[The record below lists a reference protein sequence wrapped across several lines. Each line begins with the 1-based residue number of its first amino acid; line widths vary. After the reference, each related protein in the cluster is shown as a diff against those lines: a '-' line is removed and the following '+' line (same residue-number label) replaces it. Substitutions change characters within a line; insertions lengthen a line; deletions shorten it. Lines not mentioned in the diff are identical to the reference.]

1 MAEKRNAEGY
11 YDPTAYFAMRSIE
24 KTERSQKTMS
34 FKRGD
39 IYYIGSGLSVG
50 SEQRPGRPAII
61 VSNDKGNA
69 TSSTVEVVYLTTQP
83 KRDLP
88 THVVIRSL
96 DRESIAICEQITTVA
111 TERIGSYKGRVT
123 DTEMANLEIAMLVS
137 LDLQMGQVQEKTV
150 EVVKEV
156 PVPMPVP
163 ATSGNVELEAEL
175 AATKAKCEMLQ
186 TMYDALLSRVVK
198 AV

>member
-163 ATSGNVELEAEL
+163 ATSGNAELEAEL

-198 AV
+198 VV

>member
-1 MAEKRNAEGY
+1 M
-11 YDPTAYFAMRSIE
+11 DI
-24 KTERSQKTMS
+24 
-34 FKRGD
+34 KRGD
-39 IYYIGSGLSVG
+39 IYYIGGGLTTG

-69 TSSTVEVVYLTTQP
+69 TSQTVEVVYLTTQP
-83 KRDLP
+83 KHDLP

-137 LDLQMGQVQEKTV
+137 LDLQMGPVTEKTV

-163 ATSGNVELEAEL
+163 DTSRNAKLEAEL
-175 AATKAKCEMLQ
+175 AATKAKYEMLQ
-186 TMYDALLSRVVK
+186 AMYDALLSRVVK
-198 AV
+198 AG

>member
-1 MAEKRNAEGY
+1 MVEKRNAEGY

-186 TMYDALLSRVVK
+186 TMYDALLSRVVR

>member
-1 MAEKRNAEGY
+1 MAEKRNTEGY

-24 KTERSQKTMS
+24 KTERRQKKMS

-39 IYYIGSGLSVG
+39 IYYIGGGLTTG

-69 TSSTVEVVYLTTQP
+69 TSQTVEVVYLTTQT
-83 KRDLP
+83 KHDLP
-88 THVVIRSL
+88 THVVIRSM

-111 TERIGSYKGRVT
+111 TERIGNYKGRVT

-137 LDLQMGQVQEKTV
+137 LDLQMGPVTEKTV
-150 EVVKEV
+150 EVVKEA

-163 ATSGNVELEAEL
+163 DTSGNAKLEAERPRPRPS
-175 AATKAKCEMLQ
+175 TRCYSPC
-186 TMYDALLSRVVK
+186 TTPS
-198 AV
+198 

>member
-137 LDLQMGQVQEKTV
+137 LDLQMGQAQEKTV

-163 ATSGNVELEAEL
+163 ATSGNAELEAEL

-198 AV
+198 VV

>member
-1 MAEKRNAEGY
+1 MAKKRNAEGY

-24 KTERSQKTMS
+24 KTERRQKKMS

-39 IYYIGSGLSVG
+39 IYYIGGGLTTG

-69 TSSTVEVVYLTTQP
+69 TSQTVEVVYLTTQP
-83 KRDLP
+83 KHDLP

-96 DRESIAICEQITTVA
+96 DRESIAICEHITTVA
-111 TERIGSYKGRVT
+111 TERIGNYKGRVT

-137 LDLQMGQVQEKTV
+137 LDLQMGPVTEKTV

-163 ATSGNVELEAEL
+163 DTSGNAKLEAEL
-175 AATKAKCEMLQ
+175 AATKAKYEMLQ
-186 TMYDALLSRVVK
+186 AMYDALLSRVVK
-198 AV
+198 AG